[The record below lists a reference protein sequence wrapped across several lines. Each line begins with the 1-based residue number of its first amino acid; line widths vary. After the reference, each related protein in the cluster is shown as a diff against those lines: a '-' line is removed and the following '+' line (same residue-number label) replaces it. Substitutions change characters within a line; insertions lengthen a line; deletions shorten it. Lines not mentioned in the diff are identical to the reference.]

1 MGIARVLQGIEA
13 ACARAGRN
21 PSEVGLV
28 AVTKGH
34 PVEAIREQVLEA
46 GIFRLGES
54 RVQEALPKMETLAQT
69 FPIPIEWHL
78 IGPLQRNK
86 AKFALGFDLI
96 HSVDSLRLAETLGR
110 KALEAGQVQ
119 PVLVE
124 VNLSLEPQ
132 KHGFFEEELTE
143 ALPRIQATEGLEVRG
158 LMTIAPY
165 TDDPQTVRPVF
176 ARLSRLADRFSL
188 PERSMGMSGDF
199 EIAVEEGAT
208 LVRVGTALFQPD

>member
-1 MGIARVLQGIEA
+1 MGIQSVLHCIEA
-13 ACARAGRN
+13 ACARAGRS
-21 PSEVGLV
+21 PAEVRLV

-34 PVEAIREQVLEA
+34 PLEEIRARVLA
-46 GIFRLGES
+46 HGSFPLGES
-54 RVQEALPKMETLAQT
+54 RIQEALPKLEALPA
-69 FPIPIEWHL
+69 EWHF

-86 AKFALGFDLI
+86 AKFTVQFDLI

-110 KALEAGQVQ
+110 KATEAGKIQ
-119 PVLVE
+119 PVLAE

-143 ALPRIQATEGLEVRG
+143 AIPRMQAIEGLELRG

-176 ARLSRLADRFSL
+176 ARLSKLADRFGL
-188 PERSMGMSGDF
+188 AERSMGMSGDF

-208 LVRVGTALFQPD
+208 LVRVGTAVFQPD